1 MKSIKCLYII
11 GTISIVLFAI
21 VIEICDCYIAPQHFP
36 KKQGHLENDAFSKN
50 LEENDNSYHKSRLN
64 SFKLSSIEDK
74 RRIFPKQEFVSNERI
89 HTSYF
94 FPIFPQF
101 HDVDYNDAWNFIKN
115 TDTII
120 FFVAVHIIGV
130 RNILI
135 CGSIA
140 IYFSELLCVYYSL
153 ID

>member
-1 MKSIKCLYII
+1 MKAIKCLYII
-11 GTISIVLFAI
+11 CTIFIVLLAI
-21 VIEICDCYIAPQHFP
+21 VIETCDCYIAPQHFHKNP
-36 KKQGHLENDAFSKN
+36 SHSANAAFSN
-50 LEENDNSYHKSRLN
+50 NFEENENYYHKSRLN
-64 SFKLSSIEDK
+64 SFRFGSNEHK
-74 RRIFPKQEFVSNERI
+74 RRIFGKQEFVSNERI

-130 RNILI
+130 SNILI
-135 CGSIA
+135 IGSIA
-140 IYFSELLCVYYSL
+140 IYFPEL
-153 ID
+153 